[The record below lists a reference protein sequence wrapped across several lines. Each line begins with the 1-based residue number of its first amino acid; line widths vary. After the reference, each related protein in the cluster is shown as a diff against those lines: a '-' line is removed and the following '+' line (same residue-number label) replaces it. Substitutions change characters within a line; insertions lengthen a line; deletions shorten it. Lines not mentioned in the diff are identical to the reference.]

1 MRFTKNLCLP
11 LVLTLTTT
19 FSFNP
24 ALAANKNAS
33 ATFSPEQQQA
43 IQKIVHDY
51 LIAQPEVLLEASQ
64 ALQDK
69 ELAKNK
75 AQALQGITKNK
86 QQLFN
91 NPNSPV
97 GGNADGNVILV
108 EFFDYQCGHCKE
120 MQPALDSL
128 MAKNKNLKVIYKE
141 FPIFGASSNLAA
153 QMALAA
159 IKQNKYVE
167 FHNALF
173 KLDGSLNENKITEA
187 AKSVGLNVDQLKT
200 DMNAP
205 AIKQELA
212 DNYNLAR
219 ALSLVGTPSFV
230 LANKDL
236 TNFDFIPGGVPEK
249 DLQQSIDKLAPS
261 SNAKQ

>member
-1 MRFTKNLCLP
+1 MFQLTKKVGLVMLSIFTAFGFNL
-11 LVLTLTTT
+11 
-19 FSFNP
+19 
-24 ALAANKNAS
+24 AMGANNANT
-33 ATFSPEQQQA
+33 ATFSADQQQA

-51 LIAQPEVLLEASQ
+51 LVTQPEVLLEASQ

-75 AQALQGITKNK
+75 SQALQGITKYK

-91 NPNSPV
+91 NANSPV
-97 GGNADGNVILV
+97 GGNPNGNVTLV

-120 MQPALDSL
+120 MQPIIDSL
-128 MAKNKNLKVIYKE
+128 ISKNKNLKIVYKE
-141 FPIFGASSNLAA
+141 FPIFGANSNLAS
-153 QMALAA
+153 QLALAA
-159 IKQNKYVE
+159 AKQNKYTE

-173 KLDGSLNENKITEA
+173 KVDGALNEAKILDT
-187 AKSVGLNVDQLKT
+187 AKTVGLNVDQLKT
-200 DMNAP
+200 DMNSP
-205 AIKQELA
+205 GIKQELA

-230 LANKDL
+230 IANKDL
-236 TNFDFIPGGVPEK
+236 TQFDFIPGGVPEK

-261 SNAKQ
+261 DAKR